1 MRINLYL
8 LSFMCI
14 YADLASHFSLLRLL
28 LSSLTLTLND
38 LLFSLLGSEL
48 LGFTHHLFSIF
59 LKQFYRSGYACVLES
74 CNILLSLVSLKEC

>member
-14 YADLASHFSLLRLL
+14 YADLASHFFLLRLL

-38 LLFSLLGSEL
+38 LLFSLLGSEI

-59 LKQFYRSGYACVLES
+59 LNNYLIWLCMCS
-74 CNILLSLVSLKEC
+74 

>member
-14 YADLASHFSLLRLL
+14 YADLASHFFLLRLL

-38 LLFSLLGSEL
+38 LLFSLLGSEIWL
-48 LGFTHHLFSIF
+48 CMCS
-59 LKQFYRSGYACVLES
+59 
-74 CNILLSLVSLKEC
+74 